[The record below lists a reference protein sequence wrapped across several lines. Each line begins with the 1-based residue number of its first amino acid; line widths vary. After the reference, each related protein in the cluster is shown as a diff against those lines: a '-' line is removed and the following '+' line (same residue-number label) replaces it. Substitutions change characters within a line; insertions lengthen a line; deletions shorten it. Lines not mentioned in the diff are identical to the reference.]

1 VAGPVVE
8 QDRAVAGLP
17 LSTAAELAQAAA
29 DIVVHRPGTAVC
41 TTADLVAR
49 LGVHQGAA
57 IGAEALS
64 ARVARDRAEGR
75 RVVFTNGCF
84 DVLHRGHIAYLTQ
97 ARRLGDV
104 LVVAVNGDASV
115 RRLKGEGRPVN
126 PAADRAEVLAALSCV
141 DHVTVFD
148 EDSPVELIRA
158 LRPDCY
164 VKGGDYTE
172 SMLDEAAVVRACGGE
187 VRIVDYVP
195 DQSTSAV
202 IDRIV
207 TRAAR

>member
-1 VAGPVVE
+1 MSA
-8 QDRAVAGLP
+8 AGLALP
-17 LSTAAELAQAAA
+17 TAAGFAQTAA

-41 TTADLVAR
+41 TTDGLTSR
-49 LGVHQGAA
+49 LGGRTAA
-57 IGAEALS
+57 VGEPELR
-64 ARVARDRAEGR
+64 ARVAEHRAAGR
-75 RVVFTNGCF
+75 RIVFTNGCF

-115 RRLKGEGRPVN
+115 RRLKGPGRPVN
-126 PAADRAEVLAALSCV
+126 PAADRAEVLSALSCV

-148 EDSPVELIRA
+148 EDTPTELIRA
-158 LRPDCY
+158 LRPDTY

-195 DQSTSAV
+195 DQSTTAV
-202 IDRIV
+202 IDRIASR
-207 TRAAR
+207 TGP